1 MVGYAFPHPS
11 FLLFAAM
18 PSIHAW
24 SWSQM
29 SRRVVAIHPCLV
41 ARATKAF
48 MNHSCRPTCAIEFSY
63 SGHIFVLQQPYSEIN
78 QGGGWNP
85 KPKPRVEWNSVKNPG
100 FSRYWADDLVSGFFI
115 GCPGGFFL
123 TCFHQGCKWKWWLLM
138 TWYCRMIWLPWEEKD
153 AGSSFFHM
161 EYIVVL
167 VPWTNLWLNLVSLV
181 SILELHCRWFM
192 PAEISIQST
201 KGRSQVTSQETTFGF
216 SAKKMMSN
224 RMLRR
229 TLVLLVLLV
238 LFGALFCLVKHII
251 LVVLMKNLNT
261 FDATYVCMFQ
271 PKQLEPWRLVICS
284 QITWISHQN
293 SS

>member
-1 MVGYAFPHPS
+1 
-11 FLLFAAM
+11 M

-78 QGGGWNP
+78 EGGGWNRNRNRELNEIRWISGIFQILSWRSRIWILHWM
-85 KPKPRVEWNSVKNPG
+85 PRQGFFDMFSPG
-100 FSRYWADDLVSGFFI
+100 MQMKMVTFDDVILQDDLIAMGREGRRKQLLPYGIHCCSCALDKSMIKLGV
-115 GCPGGFFL
+115 
-123 TCFHQGCKWKWWLLM
+123 TCLHFARQ
-138 TWYCRMIWLPWEEKD
+138 
-153 AGSSFFHM
+153 
-161 EYIVVL
+161 
-167 VPWTNLWLNLVSLV
+167 
-181 SILELHCRWFM
+181 LHCRWFM

-224 RMLRR
+224 RMLRKNFGAFWCFWCF
-229 TLVLLVLLV
+229 V
-238 LFGALFCLVKHII
+238 LFGKTYYSCCIDEEFEYIWCYICLYVSAKAART
-251 LVVLMKNLNT
+251 MKTCDMQSNHL
-261 FDATYVCMFQ
+261 D
-271 PKQLEPWRLVICS
+271 
-284 QITWISHQN
+284 
-293 SS
+293 